1 MDGPLLEVPGRR
13 HGRFAL
19 VLHGSR
25 LCLEGLCEE
34 PGQEPWK
41 CSAWLEPFDAPV
53 EVAHHLLQR
62 PSCCLP

>member
-1 MDGPLLEVPGRR
+1 MGVPLLEVPGRR
-13 HGRFAL
+13 HGKFAL

-25 LCLEGLCEE
+25 LCLEGHIEE
-34 PGQEPWK
+34 PGQDPCQ
-41 CSAWLEPFDAPV
+41 CSAWLEPFDAPM